1 MNSRRHFL
9 KFGAASAG
17 AAAASLVLPQSIR
30 DALAVS
36 ANRRT
41 GTIQDVEH
49 IVVLM
54 QENRSFDHYF
64 GTMNGVRGF
73 GDPKPVPLPGGR
85 PVWYQP
91 LGRNAEQR
99 TGYANVGFGNWHK
112 TSQWYEDDPA
122 AQAKQGYLLPFRLD
136 TSTTNAQH
144 LGGTDHSWKLEQGLW
159 RRWDT
164 WVPLKSR
171 MSMGFYDARK
181 DLPFYYQLADA
192 FTICDAN
199 HCSIFA
205 NTEPNRQYYTSGASV
220 YTMSGYAP
228 GTKRRIKGREL
239 DNNWTGDMGQDESWE
254 GLTWKSYAEQL
265 QERKVDWR
273 VYQAYSNYG
282 CNSLAYHKTFRKL
295 DKQSE
300 AYRRGRAYV
309 GAKLASNEAPYD
321 EVLAN
326 AIAEDVKN
334 GTLPQVA
341 WVVCPDAYCEHPD
354 ASPAAGQAL
363 VDKLLR
369 ALTSNPEVWAKTVF
383 IINYDENDGFFDHMP
398 AYVPPVN
405 TKLYGYQ
412 GRSTVSVDEENYN
425 GVPIGL
431 GPRVPMMVVSPWSKG
446 GWVCSEV
453 FDHTS
458 VLRFIEAR
466 FGVPCENIS
475 PWRRAVCGDLT
486 SAFDFSKPSGDL
498 PALPDTRYYK
508 QEADAARSRPG
519 PAVPVTQTRPVQELG
534 QRRARALPYE
544 LFAHG
549 RVEAAGKRF
558 WIDFANTGKAGAGF
572 FVYPNGGT
580 AYDDQAKP
588 FEHNDSVYVDPSRP
602 FDKLDMPGGA
612 WQYTVEA
619 GKTLS
624 DSWTPR
630 TVAGA
635 AGLGVPEDRYDLSVY
650 GPNGFLNQFRGS
662 VKEAGAEVR
671 ACYDITNG
679 KLLLTLSNGGKR
691 DCVLFAANGYDSA
704 DNRSYRLAPGASVQD
719 SWDLS
724 ASSQWFDVRVT
735 TDAGDGF
742 LRRFSGHVE
751 TGRHSFTDPRI
762 GGMALD
768 TL

>member
-1 MNSRRHFL
+1 MSSKSLKSRRQFL

-17 AAAASLVLPQSIR
+17 AAAASMVLPQSIR
-30 DALAVS
+30 DALAIS

-41 GTIQDVEH
+41 GTLQDVEH

-73 GDPKPVPLPGGR
+73 GDPKPVPLRSGR

-91 LGRNAEQR
+91 AGRNADAR
-99 TGYANVGFGNWHK
+99 TGYANVGYANWPK
-112 TSQWYEDDPA
+112 TSQWYESDPVLQ
-122 AQAKQGYLLPFRLD
+122 AQQKYVLPFRLD
-136 TSTTNAQH
+136 TTTTNAQH
-144 LGGTDHSWKLEQGLW
+144 LGGTDHNWKLEQGIW
-159 RRWDT
+159 KHWDA

-171 MSMGFYDARK
+171 MSMGYYDARK
-181 DLPFYYQLADA
+181 DLPFYYQLASA

-220 YTMSGYAP
+220 YTMSGYQA
-228 GTKRRIKGREL
+228 GTRKRLKGQEL
-239 DNNWTGDMGQDESWE
+239 DNNWTANMDLDEAWE
-254 GLTWKSYAEQL
+254 GLTWKCYAERL
-265 QERKVDWR
+265 QEKKIDWR

-282 CNSLAYHKTFRKL
+282 CNSVAFHKTFRKL
-295 DKQSE
+295 DKQSDE
-300 AYRRGRAYV
+300 YRRGRAYV
-309 GAKLASNEAPYD
+309 GNKLASNEAAYD
-321 EVLAN
+321 EELAN
-326 AIAEDVKN
+326 AIAQDVQN
-334 GTLPQVA
+334 GTLPQVS
-341 WVVCPDAYCEHPD
+341 WIICPDAYCEHPD

-363 VDKLLR
+363 VDKLLK

-383 IINYDENDGFFDHMP
+383 IINYDENDGFFDHVP

-405 TKLYGYQ
+405 TAMYGYQ
-412 GRSTVSVDEENYN
+412 GQSTVSVDEENYN

-446 GWVCSEV
+446 GWVCSQV

-466 FGVPCENIS
+466 FGVPCEYIS

-486 SAFDFSKPSGDL
+486 SAFDFTKPNGDL
-498 PALPDTRYYK
+498 PTDLPNTTYYK
-508 QEADAARSRPG
+508 ADADAARTRPS
-519 PAVPVTQTRPVQELG
+519 PAVPSAPTRPVQEVG

-549 RVEAAGKRF
+549 RADADGKRF
-558 WIDFANTGKAGAGF
+558 WIDFANTGAAGAGF
-572 FVYPNGGT
+572 IVYANGATSYAEPDKPHDQDDTVFPPATFDALNNGGG
-580 AYDDQAKP
+580 
-588 FEHNDSVYVDPSRP
+588 V
-602 FDKLDMPGGA
+602 

-619 GKTLS
+619 GKSLS
-624 DSWTPR
+624 DNWMPQP
-630 TVAGA
+630 AGA
-635 AGLGVPEDRYDLSVY
+635 QDGRYDLSVY
-650 GPNGFLNQFRGS
+650 GPNGFLNQFRG
-662 VKEAGAEVR
+662 KLGQAGPEVA

-679 KLLLTLSNGGKR
+679 KLLLTLVNQGKQA
-691 DCVLFAANGYDSA
+691 CVMYAANGYDSA
-704 DNRSYRLAPGASVQD
+704 DARTYHLAPGVSQQD

-724 ASSQWFDVRVT
+724 ATSQWFDVRLT

-742 LRRFSGHVE
+742 LRRFAGHIE
-751 TGRHSFTDPRI
+751 TGRHSLTDPRI
-762 GGMALD
+762 GGAAVDML
-768 TL
+768 